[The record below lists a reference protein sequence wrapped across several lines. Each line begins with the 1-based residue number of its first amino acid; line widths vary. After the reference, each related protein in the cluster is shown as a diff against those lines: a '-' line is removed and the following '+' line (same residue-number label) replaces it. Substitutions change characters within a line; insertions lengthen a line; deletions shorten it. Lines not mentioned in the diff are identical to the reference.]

1 MLRALNQLCIGN
13 HKVKIMRAGL
23 ILLCPHICFFFFV
36 TMTKCLEGAAK
47 GRKDLLHLISN
58 KINSIMVARKIHTG
72 SLL

>member
-1 MLRALNQLCIGN
+1 MLRALNHLCTGN

-23 ILLCPHICFFFFV
+23 ILLCPHICFFFV